1 MMLNKEQDAGGPGYC
16 MRVVLTIGVAGL
28 ALLQPGRWGANVQNK
43 CVGQLLS
50 GPGRS
55 STTLPASRQAASPSR
70 FCVLCSVMGGF
81 VLYVNILPSFNR
93 GHRNMLNQST

>member
-16 MRVVLTIGVAGL
+16 MRVVSTIGVAGL

-55 STTLPASRQAASPSR
+55 LLYRQADRPRVQAD
-70 FCVLCSVMGGF
+70 F
-81 VLYVNILPSFNR
+81 VSCI
-93 GHRNMLNQST
+93 Q